1 MDHRRLQ
8 EEADKLLSGRM
19 AKVDKERVKQIVADL
34 VESLGDT
41 KMDLKSLEMAGL
53 NGRDKLKLSKL
64 QSLHGRLINAQVC
77 IKCKPYLDSMIEDLR
92 YT

>member
-19 AKVDKERVKQIVADL
+19 AKADKDRVRNIVAEL
-34 VESLGDT
+34 VEALVDT
-41 KMDLKSLEMAGL
+41 SVDLKTLEKAGL
-53 NGRDKLKLSKL
+53 NGRDKVKLSRL
-64 QSLHGRLINAQVC
+64 QSLHGRIINAQVC
-77 IKCKPYLDSMIEDLR
+77 LDCKPYLDSMIEDLR